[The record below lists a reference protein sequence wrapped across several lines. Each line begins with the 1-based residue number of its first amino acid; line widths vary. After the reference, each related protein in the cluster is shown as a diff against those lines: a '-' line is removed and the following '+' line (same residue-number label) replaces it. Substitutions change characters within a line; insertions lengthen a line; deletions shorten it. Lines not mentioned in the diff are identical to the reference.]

1 MPGGSISYGGSGG
14 VGVIGR
20 YYISNGQDSTVQIN
34 RSYFTFDVD
43 PVLSANNVTIND
55 VWIKYTTI
63 ESSGPNF
70 KVTNTSSI
78 TDETP
83 DAGKYSD
90 YYNSIG
96 NSMALHSGLVYN
108 GSGNSTSIYSTEI
121 KGILSSDLSRE
132 TLFLGT
138 LSQGESTN
146 GSDTQL
152 ELELVINYS
161 YESYEVTVRNDFDGT
176 TTGGQVGV
184 SKNSDPLVSQN
195 APYDIQVVN
204 NDVIN
209 VKAYDNQTSGS
220 YDWVFNDTEAA
231 NNTSRWMINKGAG
244 PTFLSSSQSATRT
257 ANNDQSAV
265 IYNEQKKL
273 FEVERKDLTEYG
285 TYSGASYADV
295 VDGNSRN
302 ISAPST
308 KTVSGK
314 TLDFAGWQDVSGTS
328 LNRTVTPT
336 DNTDYE
342 AIYKGS
348 QITNTTANN
357 GATGQRKIVR
367 TADGFLHRVYE
378 SLRHIW
384 YEVKSPTGDWE
395 LVSNINGKHIDE
407 NGGKSPSISVS
418 SISFPDPNNVTIVW
432 QQGGNII
439 MQTFEA
445 DNGSYTWHMDASFS
459 TGISSSYDTKPNI
472 AWSGINEFT
481 VIWHTTSGIKFRI
494 YYIGGTFPYYG
505 YFSLRASGTISGTSS
520 SSVNAAISADKDF
533 PYSIY
538 ELAWVQNGS
547 GGASSIKYKSLYAS
561 GSTAYQY
568 PSTPLTISSSSDF
581 SNTNVSIMTTPDYAV
596 IGWACR
602 STSYWSPMSSR
613 ACLRTYDGASLSS
626 FSTFNQS
633 VASVSLAKSGTV
645 NDYYLAWSEKY
656 YYPESQYNNDVN
668 KYVKKGAFSNKRTL
682 NTTAPNIQ
690 LYHAPSGN
698 DMKLSA
704 FYSGTP
710 KYYVLSNSLETTS
723 KAASETSLQARG
735 IHVNKKDEAGAYF
748 EIGSILIDNEQI
760 QFVEIPEV
768 VTGENRFNRTQNK
781 DSLIEKKLEDVTP
794 FLISEPFNLS
804 EESSFTFT
812 EQFSIGDSL
821 ALTNVLG
828 KNGELSFSVEL
839 VNESN
844 TSVVATLKSVKMSS
858 KSLKSQKE
866 KGYQVNIPK
875 ELSGRFRVRIT
886 PESNLEDFSFELATS
901 YRDDSSQ
908 SGKEKVKLDLEVVNV
923 ILAYDLG
930 QNYPNP
936 FNPST
941 QIQYQIPNAGLVQL
955 EVFDILGRK
964 VQTLVNE
971 TKEVGKYT
979 VTFDASGLASGVY
992 LYRLT
997 SGKFMASKKLFLVK

>member
-1 MPGGSISYGGSGG
+1 MSGSTITTYDSPHVFEQNTGTSIKVQTPNELLDDAGEKHKYNLWENQIGQSQSEIATRRIQHQVDSDEILSAVFEPARRVQLENSLEGGI
-14 VGVIGR
+14 VIG
-20 YYISNGQDSTVQIN
+20 GTV
-34 RSYFTFDVD
+34 
-43 PVLSANNVTIND
+43 
-55 VWIKYTTI
+55 
-63 ESSGPNF
+63 
-70 KVTNTSSI
+70 
-78 TDETP
+78 
-83 DAGKYSD
+83 
-90 YYNSIG
+90 
-96 NSMALHSGLVYN
+96 
-108 GSGNSTSIYSTEI
+108 
-121 KGILSSDLSRE
+121 
-132 TLFLGT
+132 
-138 LSQGESTN
+138 
-146 GSDTQL
+146 
-152 ELELVINYS
+152 
-161 YESYEVTVRNDFDGT
+161 
-176 TTGGQVGV
+176 
-184 SKNSDPLVSQN
+184 
-195 APYDIQVVN
+195 
-204 NDVIN
+204 
-209 VKAYDNQTSGS
+209 
-220 YDWVFNDTEAA
+220 
-231 NNTSRWMINKGAG
+231 
-244 PTFLSSSQSATRT
+244 
-257 ANNDQSAV
+257 
-265 IYNEQKKL
+265 
-273 FEVERKDLTEYG
+273 
-285 TYSGASYADV
+285 TYSGTTGSSYDNYDFYHPTQTKIINSNV
-295 VDGNSRN
+295 SNGTQGTNWTFWKWSDGNTNQQRN
-302 ISAPST
+302 II
-308 KTVSGK
+308 VN
-314 TLDFAGWQDVSGTS
+314 QDIDLEAEFKG
-328 LNRTVTPT
+328 LQVTDT
-336 DNTDYE
+336 H
-342 AIYKGS
+342 
-348 QITNTTANN
+348 ANN

-378 SLRHIW
+378 SLGHIW

-481 VIWHTTSGIKFRI
+481 VIWHTTSGIKFRV

-505 YFSLRASGTISGTSS
+505 YFSLRASGTISGTNSS
-520 SSVNAAISADKDF
+520 SINAAISADKDF

-538 ELAWVQNGS
+538 ELAWVQNGT
-547 GGASSIKYKSLYAS
+547 GGASSIKYKTLYTDEV
-561 GSTAYQY
+561 STSYQY
-568 PSTPLTISSSSDF
+568 PTTPITVSSSSDF
-581 SNTNVSIMTTPDYAV
+581 SNMNVSIMTTPDYAV

-710 KYYVLSNSLETTS
+710 NYYVLSNSLETTS

-844 TSVVATLKSVKMSS
+844 TRVVATLKSVKMSS

-908 SGKEKVKLDLEVVNV
+908 SGKEKVKLDLEEVNV